1 MSLATPADWPK
12 YVASPAPEHAQELLD
27 AASANIVDYCEWPI
41 ARTAVTGEV
50 YDGPGGRVLS
60 LLAMRLVSVEAVR
73 VDGAA
78 VTGFRTSPRYA
89 QLQCTAGVWPEGFGR
104 IEVDYTAGFDPVPA
118 SLVKLCVQLAAR
130 GVSVPLAMASETV
143 DRRTVRFREA
153 AAVTGFDAWSLE
165 RYRLGAR
172 P

>member
-1 MSLATPADWPK
+1 MALATPDDWPK
-12 YVASPAPEHAQELLD
+12 YVSMPAPEHAEELLD
-27 AASANIVDYCEWPI
+27 AATANITDYCEWPI
-41 ARTAVTGEV
+41 ARTVVTGEV
-50 YDGPGGRVLS
+50 YDGPGGRVLT
-60 LLAMRLVSVEAVR
+60 LLTMGLASVEEVR
-73 VDGAA
+73 VDGEA
-78 VTGFRTSPRYA
+78 VTDFRMSPRYA
-89 QLQCTAGVWPEGFGR
+89 QLQRIDGMWPEGFGR
-104 IEVDYTAGFDPVPA
+104 IEVGYTAGFDPVPA

-130 GVSVPLAMASETV
+130 GASVPLAMASETV

>member
-1 MSLATPADWPK
+1 MALATPGDWPK
-12 YVASPAPEHAQELLD
+12 YVSVPAPEHAQELLD
-27 AASANIVDYCEWPI
+27 AATANIVDYCGWPI
-41 ARTAVTGEV
+41 ARAPVTGEV
-50 YDGPGGRVLS
+50 YDGPGGRVLT
-60 LLAMRLVSVEAVR
+60 LLTMALESVEAVR
-73 VDGAA
+73 VDGDP
-78 VTGFRTSPRYA
+78 VTDFRVSPRYA
-89 QLQCTAGVWPEGFGR
+89 QLQRTSGVWPEGFGR

-130 GVSVPLAMASETV
+130 GVSVPLAMQSETV